1 VIQQTFSFAASASSD
16 QVTDI
21 IVIGSGIGGLSCAAL
36 LARYGFDVTVCE
48 SHSIPGGAAH
58 AFERNGFKFD
68 SGPSLYSGLSYSPS
82 ANPLRQVLDAI
93 GEELPCITYDTWG
106 CCLPEGDFD
115 TSVGAEQFC
124 ELLFLLRGKDA
135 VAEWRELQRVMEP
148 LKSAAIAIPA
158 AALRFD
164 MGAAITVGRFAPSLL
179 RHVANITQLTGS
191 FAQIMNG
198 VIKDPFTRNWLN
210 LLCFLLSGLPADGTS
225 AAEVAFM
232 FADWY
237 RPGVV
242 LDYPVGGS
250 GAIVDALVRGL
261 QRHGGQ
267 LMLNAHVEQVLVEGN
282 RAVGVRLR
290 GGKEMRSRRAV
301 VSNASVWDT
310 LKLLPE
316 DALPKQFRIKRQTT
330 PECDSFMHL
339 HLGIDAAG
347 LRSDLAC
354 HYIVVNDWETGVT
367 APQNVVLVSIPS
379 LLDPSLA
386 PPGKHVIHV
395 YTPGNEPYGLWQGM
409 DRRSE
414 AYARQKQERAE
425 VMWQALERIIP
436 DIRSRCE
443 VTLVGTPLT
452 HERFLRRHRGS
463 YGPAIRAGEGFFPGP
478 GTPLPGLL
486 CCGDSTFP
494 GIGLPA
500 VAASGMIAANTIAP
514 VQKHLKMRELP
525 PLSRSTDYSG
535 GLPGE
540 ES

>member
-1 VIQQTFSFAASASSD
+1 MLK
-16 QVTDI
+16 TDV

-36 LARYGFDVTVCE
+36 LARYGFDVIVCE
-48 SHSIPGGAAH
+48 SHSIAGGAAH
-58 AFERNGFKFD
+58 AFERNGYKFD

-93 GEELPCITYDTWG
+93 GSQLPCVTYDTWG

-115 TSVGAEQFC
+115 TTVGAEQFF
-124 ELLFLLRGKDA
+124 EVLMKLRGENA
-135 VAEWRELQRVMEP
+135 VKEWRQLQRVMEP
-148 LKSAAIAIPA
+148 LASAATAIPP

-164 MGAAITVGRFAPSLL
+164 WGAMKTVSRFAPSLAKHTGNVL
-179 RHVANITQLTGS
+179 KLTGPFS
-191 FAQIMNG
+191 KIMDG
-198 VIKDPFTRNWLN
+198 VVQDPFIQNWLN

-237 RPGVV
+237 RPGVQ
-242 LDYPVGGS
+242 LDYPIGGS
-250 GAIVDALVRGL
+250 GALVDSLVEGL
-261 QRHGGQ
+261 ERHGGK
-267 LMLNAHVEQVLVEGN
+267 LMLNAHIEQVLVEGG

-290 GGKEMRSRRAV
+290 DRQEIRAQKAV
-301 VSNASVWDT
+301 ISATSVWDT

-316 DALPKQFRIKRQTT
+316 KAVPQKYRNQRQAT

-339 HLGIDAAG
+339 HLGIDAQG
-347 LRSDLAC
+347 LPSNLAC
-354 HYIVVNDWETGVT
+354 HYIVVNNWEQGVT
-367 APQNVVLVSIPS
+367 APQNVVLISIPS
-379 LLDPSLA
+379 ILDPSLA

-395 YTPGNEPYGLWQGM
+395 YTPGNEPYALWQGM
-409 DRRSE
+409 DRKSPE
-414 AYARQKQERAE
+414 YAQQKHLRAE

-452 HERFLRRHRGS
+452 HERFLRRDRGS
-463 YGPAIRAGEGFFPGP
+463 YGPAIKAGVGMFPGP
-478 GTPLPGLL
+478 STPLPGFM

-500 VAASGMIAANTIAP
+500 VAASGMIAANTLAP
-514 VQKHLKMRELP
+514 VQQHLAMLQ
-525 PLSRSTDYSG
+525 DIG
-535 GLPGE
+535 CI
-540 ES
+540 

>member
-1 VIQQTFSFAASASSD
+1 MAQTD
-16 QVTDI
+16 VV
-21 IVIGSGIGGLSCAAL
+21 VIGSGIGGLSCAAL
-36 LARYGFDVTVCE
+36 LAQYGFDVIVCE

-82 ANPLRQVLDAI
+82 PNPLRQVLDAI
-93 GEELPCITYDTWG
+93 GEALPCVTYDTWG
-106 CCLPEGDFD
+106 CCLPEGDFN
-115 TSVGAEQFC
+115 TSVGADQFC
-124 ELLFLLRGKDA
+124 EILSQFRGNQA
-135 VAEWRELQRVMEP
+135 VAEWRELQRVMAP
-148 LKSAAIAIPA
+148 LASAAIALPP
-158 AALRFD
+158 AALRLD
-164 MGAAITVGRFAPSLL
+164 MRAAFTIGRFAPSLL
-179 RHVANITQLTGS
+179 QHAFNVIKLTGPFS
-191 FAQIMNG
+191 QIIDG
-198 VIKDPFTRNWLN
+198 VIQDSFIRNWLD
-210 LLCFLLSGLPADGTS
+210 LLCFLLSGLTADGTI

-250 GAIVDALVRGL
+250 GALVDALVRGL
-261 QRHGGQ
+261 QRQGGE
-267 LMLNAHVEQVLVEGN
+267 LMLNAHVEQVVVEDN

-290 GGKEMRSRRAV
+290 GGKEVRARRAV
-301 VSNASVWDT
+301 ISNASVWDT
-310 LKLLPE
+310 LKLLPAE
-316 DALPKQFRIKRQTT
+316 SVPKGYRQQRQAT

-339 HLGIDAAG
+339 HLGIDAQG
-347 LRSDLAC
+347 LRKDLAC
-354 HYIVVNDWETGVT
+354 HYIVVNDWNKGVT

-395 YTPGNEPYGLWQGM
+395 YTPGNEPYELWQGM

-414 AYARQKQERAE
+414 AYAKQKQVRAE

-436 DIRSRCE
+436 DVRSRCE
-443 VTLVGTPLT
+443 VTLIGTPLT

-463 YGPAIRAGEGFFPGP
+463 YGPAIKAGKGLFPGAN
-478 GTPLPGLL
+478 TPLPGLL

-514 VQKHLKMRELP
+514 LTKHLEL
-525 PLSRSTDYSG
+525 LSTDAF
-535 GLPGE
+535 LAQPNR
-540 ES
+540 

>member
-1 VIQQTFSFAASASSD
+1 MSKQTSSQTKSTLSYKETDVI
-16 QVTDI
+16 I
-21 IVIGSGIGGLSCAAL
+21 IGSGIGGLSCAAL

-93 GEELPCITYDTWG
+93 GEELPCVTYNTWG

-115 TSVGAEQFC
+115 TSVGPDQFC
-124 ELLFLLRGKDA
+124 EVLKRFRGNEA
-135 VAEWRELQRVMEP
+135 VVEWRELQRVMEP
-148 LKSAAIAIPA
+148 LARAATAIPP
-158 AALRFD
+158 AALRLD
-164 MGAAITVGRFAPSLL
+164 VGAVMTVSRFALSLFP
-179 RHVANITQLTGS
+179 HIADIGKLTGPFS
-191 FAQIMNG
+191 RIMDG
-198 VIKDPFTRNWLN
+198 VVKDPFTRNWLD
-210 LLCFLLSGLPADGTS
+210 LLCFLLSGLPANGTS
-225 AAEVAFM
+225 TAEVAFM

-242 LDYPVGGS
+242 LDYPVGGG
-250 GAIVDALVRGL
+250 GALVDALVRGL
-261 QRHGGQ
+261 ERHGGR
-267 LMLNAHVEQVLVEGN
+267 LMLNAHVEQILVETRHGASLQ
-282 RAVGVRLR
+282 AVGVRLR
-290 GGKEMRSRRAV
+290 GGKQIRARRAV
-301 VSNASVWDT
+301 ISNASVWDT

-316 DALPKQFRIKRQTT
+316 EAVPKQFQEQRAST

-339 HLGIDAAG
+339 HLGIDSQG

-354 HYIVVNDWETGVT
+354 HYIVVNNWENGVT
-367 APQNVVLVSIPS
+367 DPQNVVLVSIPS

-395 YTPGNEPYGLWQGM
+395 YTPGNEPYDLWQGM
-409 DRRSE
+409 NRKSE
-414 AYARQKQERAE
+414 EYGRQKQLRAE

-436 DIRSRCE
+436 DIRSRCD

-452 HERFLRRHRGS
+452 HEQYLRRHRGS
-463 YGPAIRAGEGFFPGP
+463 YGPAIQAGKGFFPGSS
-478 GTPLPGLL
+478 TPLPGLL

-500 VAASGMIAANTIAP
+500 VATSGMIAANTLAP
-514 VQKHLKMRELP
+514 LEKHFQMLQDIGCM
-525 PLSRSTDYSG
+525 G
-535 GLPGE
+535 
-540 ES
+540 